1 MKIVKYG
8 PGMKAEK
15 DFKIE
20 CSHCHSV
27 FKASPF
33 EVDFLTEDGEVSTH
47 VTPIYKVTC
56 PVCECSDKYTSP
68 QKKKHRKP
76 KIPIFLLFTIL
87 VFLDAF
93 ALIIS
98 PAAFGDDNMTVPRGI
113 IMTILTLRLIIHLFA
128 GALSD
133 KFEKDENN

>member
-15 DFKIE
+15 NYKIE

-47 VTPIYKVTC
+47 ATSIYKATC
-56 PVCECSDKYTSP
+56 PVCEGTDKYQTP

-76 KIPIFLLFTIL
+76 KLSILALFVI
-87 VFLDAF
+87 
-93 ALIIS
+93 LIITDVFVMLTL
-98 PAAFGDDNMTVPRGI
+98 PFAFGDDHITVSRVIVISIIALHI
-113 IMTILTLRLIIHLFA
+113 IMHTFMGGHSI
-128 GALSD
+128 
-133 KFEKDENN
+133 